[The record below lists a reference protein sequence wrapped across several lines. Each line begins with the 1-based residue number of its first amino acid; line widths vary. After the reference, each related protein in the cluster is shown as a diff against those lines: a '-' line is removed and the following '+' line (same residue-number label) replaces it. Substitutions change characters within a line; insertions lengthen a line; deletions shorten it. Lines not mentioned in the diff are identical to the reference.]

1 MSFLI
6 SVHLVSLIPHV
17 EFLALVKVFFL
28 YRQFFNL
35 MFLGED
41 KHYKF
46 IYSHFDDVT
55 LLDISAPAL
64 KMTKLALEWTNIL
77 DEVKQLI

>member
-1 MSFLI
+1 MNIFSILVNVSFLI
-6 SVHLVSLIPHV
+6 SVLHLVALIVHP

-41 KHYKF
+41 KHSKF
-46 IYSHFDDVT
+46 IYSHFDDIT
-55 LLDISAPAL
+55 LLYISSPAL
-64 KMTKLALEWTNIL
+64 KMTKLGP
-77 DEVKQLI
+77 